1 MCSKERRDYM
11 FFNLRAEMARKHINQ
26 LEIAV
31 VLGISV
37 KSVSNKMNGKSEF
50 TRKEM
55 FLMHSFI
62 LYVQTFRIIKNCVAC
77 FCNFYTCRYLFS

>member
-1 MCSKERRDYM
+1 M

-55 FLMHSFI
+55 FLIKRLFSRMFYRLFI
-62 LYVQTFRIIKNCVAC
+62 L
-77 FCNFYTCRYLFS
+77 CR

>member
-1 MCSKERRDYM
+1 M

-55 FLMHSFI
+55 FLI
-62 LYVQTFRIIKNCVAC
+62 KKTFFPECS
-77 FCNFYTCRYLFS
+77 TDYLFYVDKQVYQKSLFV